1 MADKLIELANRV
13 FGLSTDAILKS
24 VKKFLD
30 KGVRTIME
38 EAYKSLA
45 CRNLCTITGIVVAG
59 YWASWPDTGQHR
71 SSAKKLISQWK
82 RKQSLSSC

>member
-24 VKKFLD
+24 VEKFLD
-30 KGVRTIME
+30 KGVRTIIE

-45 CRNLCTITGIVVAG
+45 CRHLCTITGIVVAG

-71 SSAKKLISQWK
+71 SLKIIISQWK
-82 RKQSLSSC
+82 QRQKN